1 MRNSADGRVGWERT
15 SVERRLSAA
24 ALMCESEQPRR
35 RPQSFSRIWSST
47 FHVVRTS
54 GFGPGPNSDRPL
66 SAVQASQAEPSIT
79 ANRVPV
85 IIVFIMAP
93 FGASIGRR
101 FPFADFDAGQARI
114 ESSLRRW
121 KRSSAALSATDVHL
135 DENFTPHGCRPIEG
149 SCATNAGS
157 RTKKSQS

>member
-1 MRNSADGRVGWERT
+1 M
-15 SVERRLSAA
+15 
-24 ALMCESEQPRR
+24 
-35 RPQSFSRIWSST
+35 
-47 FHVVRTS
+47 
-54 GFGPGPNSDRPL
+54 
-66 SAVQASQAEPSIT
+66 
-79 ANRVPV
+79 VPV

-135 DENFTPHGCRPIEG
+135 DANFTTHCIDVRLRALVPPMRGV
-149 SCATNAGS
+149 AQ
-157 RTKKSQS
+157 KSLKAEPDSE